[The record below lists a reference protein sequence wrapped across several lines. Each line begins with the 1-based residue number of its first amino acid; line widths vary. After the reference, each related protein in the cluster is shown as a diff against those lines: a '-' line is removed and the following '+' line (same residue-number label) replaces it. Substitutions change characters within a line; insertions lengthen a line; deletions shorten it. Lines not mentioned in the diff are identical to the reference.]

1 MELVHEKSSHPHY
14 IHFVAAGKL
23 RIGEEE
29 YFSSLVVSTQGIIA
43 DWPPR
48 DIDGLELAHFET
60 ILALRPEVVLLGTG
74 EAPLMPSPEYLAWFN
89 GKGIGFESMT
99 TPAAC
104 RTFNVL
110 LEEGRQVAAALI
122 L

>member
-1 MELVHEKSSHPHY
+1 MDLVHEQSSHPHY
-14 IHFVAAGKL
+14 VVSVQAGKL
-23 RIGEEE
+23 RIAEEE
-29 YFSSLVVSTQGIIA
+29 YSSSLVLGTQLIIP
-43 DWPPR
+43 DWPVSN
-48 DIDGLELAHFET
+48 IDELALMHFEP
-60 ILALRPEVVLLGTG
+60 ILAWRPEVVLLGTG
-74 EAPLMPSPEYLAWFN
+74 EESRMPSLEHLAWFN

-110 LEEGRQVAAALI
+110 LEEGREVAAALI

>member
-1 MELVHEKSSHPHY
+1 MELVHEKSAHPHY
-14 IHFVAAGKL
+14 VISVETGKL
-23 RIGEEE
+23 RIGEVE
-29 YFSSLVVSTQGIIA
+29 YSSSLVVSLHDIIP

-48 DIDGLELAHFET
+48 SIDDLALAHFET
-60 ILALRPEVVLLGTG
+60 ILAWRPELVLLGTG
-74 EAPLMPSPEYLAWFN
+74 ETSLMPSPEYLAWFN
-89 GKGIGFESMT
+89 SRGIGFESMT

-110 LEEGRQVAAALI
+110 LEEGREVAAALI